1 MAALGAWG
9 TSIACQRRRKA
20 ILAVRSGDGNL
31 PRQDCHPAGDV
42 PFWGATARYVESWYR
57 FWASQGRLSL
67 YGSGRGRVSI
77 ARLAKPP
84 SGTPPRRS
92 DRHTAGPNR
101 EHLGGTRGPR
111 RPKRLVV
118 VTQAPRVIEVR
129 GRPAAGSRR
138 RTPTK
143 LQIYE
148 YVRPTGVP
156 VQSPSR
162 SIRAAK
168 IAPPPRTRTRM
179 LTLAR
184 MFARFCFHVSL
195 FCPTCATGLL
205 LCSK

>member
-1 MAALGAWG
+1 MWLGGRITGGVGHPGHLNRVPKAP
-9 TSIACQRRRKA
+9 AKA
-20 ILAVRSGDGNL
+20 ILAFRSGDGNL
-31 PRQDCHPAGDV
+31 PRQSRQDCHPAGDV
-42 PFWGATARYVESWYR
+42 PF
-57 FWASQGRLSL
+57 
-67 YGSGRGRVSI
+67 I
-77 ARLAKPP
+77 
-84 SGTPPRRS
+84 
-92 DRHTAGPNR
+92 
-101 EHLGGTRGPR
+101 GGTRGPR
-111 RPKRLVV
+111 LTKRLVV
-118 VTQAPRVIEVR
+118 VTQGHR
-129 GRPAAGSRR
+129 GRPATGSRR

-205 LCSK
+205 LC